1 MRLPPGWD
9 SLTAVRTCRPSDWHG
24 DAWRHH
30 AASRQAI
37 DGSGSIRFSGRYN
50 RGYDQFPPEECWEAL
65 YLSLGRDIALGEL
78 IRHLG
83 EDGKPEFIRLRNR
96 RISKLHL
103 ELANVVDCRVVSQ
116 LGLDDHHLLDDDEH
130 AYAAGQEIA
139 GAAFRL
145 GYEAILVPS
154 ATRLGDNIIVFP
166 GNLLDSSRIAVIE
179 SVDPALFVRSRHDR
193 GL

>member
-1 MRLPPGWD
+1 M
-9 SLTAVRTCRPSDWHG
+9 
-24 DAWRHH
+24 
-30 AASRQAI
+30 
-37 DGSGSIRFSGRYN
+37 
-50 RGYDQFPPEECWEAL
+50 
-65 YLSLGRDIALGEL
+65 SLGRDIALGEL